1 MRLTNFSDYAL
12 RLLIFVATKP
22 DELVTIAE
30 VSKVYGISKNHL
42 MKITNTL
49 AQGGFVETVR
59 GAKGGL
65 RLAKPASAINLAA
78 VVRLT
83 EAGSDLV
90 ECFNPA
96 TNTCVIDKACRL
108 KHVLHDALESFYH
121 TLAQVTLADLVARPS
136 GLGTIFALQAR
147 NKKS

>member
-1 MRLTNFSDYAL
+1 
-12 RLLIFVATKP
+12 
-22 DELVTIAE
+22 
-30 VSKVYGISKNHL
+30 

-83 EAGSDLV
+83 ESGSDLV

-96 TNTCVIDKACRL
+96 TNTCVIVQACGL
-108 KHVLHDALESFYH
+108 KHVLHDALEAFYQC
-121 TLAQVTLADLVARPS
+121 LERVTLADLMSRPR
-136 GLGTIFALQAR
+136 GMNAIFKLRTPNA
-147 NKKS
+147 

>member
-12 RLLIFVATKP
+12 RLLIFAANKP
-22 DELVTIAE
+22 NETITIAE

-42 MKITNTL
+42 MKITIRL
-49 AQGGFVETVR
+49 SQGGFIETTR

-65 RLAKPASAINLAA
+65 RLAKSASAINLAA

-83 EAGSDLV
+83 ECGSDLV

-96 TNTCVIDKACRL
+96 TNTCVIVEACDL
-108 KHVLHDALESFYH
+108 KHVLHEALEAFYQS
-121 TLAQVTLADLVARPS
+121 LAQVTLADLVAHPRS
-136 GLGTIFALQAR
+136 LNLIFDRQA
-147 NKKS
+147 KSA

>member
-12 RLLIFVATKP
+12 RLLIFAAAGP

-30 VSKVYGISKNHL
+30 VSKAYGISKNHL
-42 MKITNTL
+42 MKITITL
-49 AQGGFVETVR
+49 SQGGFVETVR

-65 RLAKPASAINLAA
+65 RLAKPATAINLAA

-83 EAGSDLV
+83 ESGSDLV

-96 TNTCVIDKACRL
+96 TNTCVIDSACDL
-108 KHVLHDALESFYH
+108 KHVLHDALEAFYQS
-121 TLAQVTLADLVARPS
+121 LAQVTLADLVANPRS
-136 GLGTIFALQAR
+136 LSVILGRQAKR
-147 NKKS
+147 V

>member
-12 RLLIFVATKP
+12 RLLIFAATRS
-22 DELVTIAE
+22 DDLVTIAE
-30 VSKVYGISKNHL
+30 VSKAYGISNNHL

-65 RLAKPASAINLAA
+65 RLAKPAGAINLAA

-83 EAGSDLV
+83 ESGSDLV

-96 TNTCVIDKACRL
+96 TNTCVIDQACGL
-108 KHVLHDALESFYH
+108 KHALHDALEAFYQS
-121 TLAQVTLADLVARPS
+121 LEKVTLADLVARPRA
-136 GLGTIFALQAR
+136 LNAIFARQAGLA
-147 NKKS
+147 